1 MDMTPPC
8 SIACNANKNNESPS
22 QHQMTQYHDSSQLVS
37 SCTSSPPN
45 QANQLPP
52 HSLHQCITTLNG
64 HSSYISALT
73 IHKNSLYSG
82 SSDQNIRLWT
92 SIPSDP
98 PSHQITPS
106 SFIVA
111 TTTSPVKSLVISG
124 GNLFSSHQDHK
135 IRVWQINRKEN
146 HQYRYKLRAVLP
158 TPKDRF
164 LSLLLPENYVQVRR
178 HKRCTWVH
186 HVDAISGLALSHDGS
201 LLYSVS
207 WDRTLK
213 VWRTSDFRCMESVAG
228 AHHDAINAIAV
239 SPDGYVYT
247 GSADTTIKVWQRRP
261 EDRKHSLVTALKR
274 HQSAVNALA
283 LTADGSVLYS
293 GACDRSVV
301 VWEGG
306 GGLMAATGALGG
318 HTKAILSLAATA
330 DLVCSGSADG
340 TVRVWRRGGDKRY
353 SCLVALE
360 GHGGP
365 IKSLAMVGFDSHIE
379 GCCGSGGSYLVVS
392 GGMDCDI
399 KVWKLLVPN
408 KLVFNFEL

>member
-1 MDMTPPC
+1 M
-8 SIACNANKNNESPS
+8 
-22 QHQMTQYHDSSQLVS
+22 
-37 SCTSSPPN
+37 
-45 QANQLPP
+45 
-52 HSLHQCITTLNG
+52 TTLKG
-64 HSSYISALT
+64 HSSYVSALT
-73 IHKNSLYSG
+73 IHKNSIYSG

-98 PSHQITPS
+98 ASHQITPP

-111 TTTSPVKSLVISG
+111 TTRSPVKSLVISG
-124 GNLFSSHQDHK
+124 DNLFSSHQDHK
-135 IRVWQINRKEN
+135 IRVWQINHKKN
-146 HQYRYKLRAVLP
+146 HHRYKLRAVLP

-164 LSLLLPENYVQVRR
+164 LSLLLPENCVQVRR
-178 HKRCTWVH
+178 HKKCTWVH

-213 VWRTSDFRCMESVAG
+213 VWRTSDFRCMESVTG

-239 SPDGYVYT
+239 SPDGYIYT
-247 GSADTTIKVWQRRP
+247 GSADTTIKVWQRRA

-274 HQSAVNALA
+274 HKSAVNALA
-283 LTADGSVLYS
+283 LSADGSVLYS

-306 GGLMAATGALGG
+306 GGRMAATGALRG
-318 HTKAILSLAATA
+318 HTRAILSLAATA

-365 IKSLAMVGFDSHIE
+365 IKSLAMVGIDGHIE
-379 GCCGSGGSYLVVS
+379 GSCGSSGSYLVVG

-399 KVWKLLVPN
+399 KVWKLSVPN
-408 KLVFNFEL
+408 KLVFTTEVVAELERA